1 MRRLVVKYRFAHFEI
16 DLNRHEL
23 RQSGEVIHIEP
34 QVFDLIVHFVR
45 NRDRI
50 VSKDELIET
59 IWHGRIISE
68 AALSSRINGARR
80 ALGDNGN
87 DQIFIKTL
95 HKRGFRFV
103 ADVKVVSTAE
113 ADIDVARLV
122 PDGGAAL
129 TDVPVSVSVSAEV
142 SCLDDVVSESV
153 KAEAVTRPSIAVM
166 PFANLS
172 DNPENDY
179 FSYGMTEDIIRLLAR
194 NRWLAVMSR
203 HSTSA
208 FQGRAV
214 NVRDVSEQLGVKYVL
229 VGSIRK
235 NRDAVRISAELVR
248 AADGKQL

>member
-1 MRRLVVKYRFAHFEI
+1 MARADVKYCFSQIEI
-16 DLNRHEL
+16 DPSRREL
-23 RQSGEVIHIEP
+23 RRAGESVHIEP

-59 IWHGRIISE
+59 IWSGRVISE

-103 ADVKVVSTAE
+103 ADVEEVSGAE
-113 ADIDVARLV
+113 VDTDAARLV
-122 PDGGAAL
+122 PDGAVASS
-129 TDVPVSVSVSAEV
+129 DVPVNVSVSAEV
-142 SCLDDVVSESV
+142 CCLEDVVSESV
-153 KAEAVTRPSIAVM
+153 KAEAVKRPSIAVM

-172 DNPENDY
+172 GNAENDY

-214 NVRDVSEQLGVKYVL
+214 NVREVSQQLGVRYVL
-229 VGSIRK
+229 IGSVRK
-235 NRDAVRISAELVR
+235 KVSHGETRSTAMPTPN
-248 AADGKQL
+248 